1 MLSSITPLGERG
13 RNMRWSHTVVWYVLG
28 SLMGGVAIGA
38 LSASLGLVFRV
49 SDVSGTVRLLAAAV
63 FFTTGW
69 AFDLGV
75 FNRPLPS
82 IQRQVNENWLPRYR
96 GWVYGFGFGVQ
107 LGFGLVTITRTS
119 TIYSAI
125 FASLLSGSV
134 LVGVAIGGWF
144 GLLRAAP
151 ILLAHGLTTNEQLAR
166 FHLRLQSLD
175 GAARRG
181 VIPAPLIAIIAL
193 VGAAII
199 P

>member
-125 FASLLSGSV
+125 LHPCSPARYWLELRSAGGSDSYV
-134 LVGVAIGGWF
+134 
-144 GLLRAAP
+144 P
-151 ILLAHGLTTNEQLAR
+151 
-166 FHLRLQSLD
+166 
-175 GAARRG
+175 RRSFW
-181 VIPAPLIAIIAL
+181 PTD
-193 VGAAII
+193 
-199 P
+199 